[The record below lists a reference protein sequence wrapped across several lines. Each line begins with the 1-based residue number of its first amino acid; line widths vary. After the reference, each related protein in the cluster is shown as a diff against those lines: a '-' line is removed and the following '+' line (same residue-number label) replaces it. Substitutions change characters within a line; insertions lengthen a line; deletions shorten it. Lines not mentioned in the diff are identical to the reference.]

1 MVMPDPFVKIDVKN
15 SVTNWLI
22 NFEEAINQNNA
33 DAASLLFVEDG
44 HWRDLL
50 AFTWQSFFVPARYCS
65 SKTRYAPRRGV
76 AMRVGSLGNLN

>member
-44 HWRDLL
+44 HWRWHAASQLTQQL
-50 AFTWQSFFVPARYCS
+50 QLKVRLIN
-65 SKTRYAPRRGV
+65 KTKRTVTSCRQ
-76 AMRVGSLGNLN
+76 